1 MPATIR
7 PEAADV
13 DASVPL
19 VGSPGRNTRR
29 LVALIVVA
37 VLAVPFMFAADRVAV
52 IVDGEPRSVST
63 YAQTVGQALDAAGIE
78 VGPADVVTPAPTAEV
93 RDGIRIEVVRAQP
106 VALHQELG
114 AGVAEAAVADQPMI
128 TELPMAQLLDD
139 KTTGGESS
147 GREAAGAAPDAAPEA
162 DGELMVVRVLAD
174 GGATSVHTSGG
185 TVADALALADVVT
198 DEYDVVEPPLDT
210 VLAEGVEIV
219 VKRHEQREVV
229 EEVRLYYHEQVTPTD
244 ELYAGES
251 RILREGSE
259 GVRHDT
265 YLVTSLDG
273 EDIQWELLR
282 EEIAV
287 EPVDRLVE
295 VGTRE
300 RPAEDP
306 APEPADE
313 PAPGGA
319 GDPSLD
325 STWDQLAQC
334 ESGGRW
340 DYSSGPYHGGLQFH
354 PDTWTSWRLAEH
366 PTYAYQATREQQIT
380 VGRRLQA
387 ARGWSPWPSCARSL
401 GYM

>member
-13 DASVPL
+13 DTSVPL

-52 IVDGEPRSVST
+52 VVDGQPRSVST

-78 VGPADVVTPAPTAEV
+78 VGPSDQVTPAPDVAV

-106 VALHQELG
+106 AAFSQDLG
-114 AGVAEAAVADQPMI
+114 DGLAGAAVADQPMI
-128 TELPMAQLLDD
+128 TELPMAQLLGD
-139 KTTGGESS
+139 KGTSNGGTASS
-147 GREAAGAAPDAAPEA
+147 REAAAAAAPAET
-162 DGELMVVRVLAD
+162 GSQLMVVRVVAD

-185 TVADALALADVVT
+185 TVADALALASVVPG
-198 DEYDVVEPPLDT
+198 EHDVVEPAPDT
-210 VLAEGVEIV
+210 ALTEGVEIV
-219 VKRHEQREVV
+219 VKRHVQREVV

-244 ELYAGES
+244 ELYVGDS

-273 EDIQWELLR
+273 EDIEWELLS
-282 EEIAV
+282 EEVAV
-287 EPVDRLVE
+287 EPVDRIVE

-300 RPAEDP
+300 RPAEEP
-306 APEPADE
+306 APEPAAE
-313 PAPGGA
+313 PAPGGV
-319 GDPSLD
+319 GDPNLD
-325 STWDQLAQC
+325 STWDDLAHC

-354 PDTWTSWRLAEH
+354 PDTWTTWRLAEH
-366 PTYAYQATREQQIT
+366 PDYAYQATREQQIT

-387 ARGWSPWPSCARSL
+387 ARGWAPWPSCARSL